1 MVDLF
6 IIVVFILMLCLGLYR
21 GFIKEM
27 LGLLGLISA
36 ISLSALCNKW
46 VVDNL
51 LNYGNDP
58 FLSSTL
64 AYIVSFLF
72 FSIIFGMIIALV
84 VKFLKRGDTSISDR
98 LLGAVIGG
106 AKAYLLCLLF
116 YFIVYGFNSTLQADL
131 NEKDDVRKVE
141 TITPDWLKYSKT
153 YPLFY
158 HSVLKLD
165 DLLKKLLD
173 EKKEV
178 ITIDTNESHK
188 PSTSSEL
195 RKRNDESSTEESDMH
210 EDRNIPSPENFQNSE
225 DANQDDLG
233 KSKNKNESREQNNE
247 IEESHSQSTL
257 TASSGSSSA

>member
-21 GFIKEM
+21 GFIKET

-36 ISLSALCNKW
+36 ISLSVLCNKW
-46 VVDNL
+46 IVDNL
-51 LNYGNDP
+51 LNYGNDT

-84 VKFLKRGDTSISDR
+84 VKFIKRGDTSISDR
-98 LLGAVIGG
+98 LLGAVVGG

-116 YFIVYGFNSTLQADL
+116 YFIVYGFNSTLQPDL
-131 NEKDDVRKVE
+131 NEKDDVRKIE

-158 HSVLKLD
+158 HSVLRLD
-165 DLLKKLLD
+165 DLLKKLLN

-178 ITIDTNESHK
+178 IAIDKNKAQNPLTN
-188 PSTSSEL
+188 SEL
-195 RKRNDESSTEESDMH
+195 RKEHDESLNEDNDINEEHTKKDEENINKSDLEKH
-210 EDRNIPSPENFQNSE
+210 E
-225 DANQDDLG
+225 
-233 KSKNKNESREQNNE
+233 NEKKEEKKQNNE
-247 IEESHSQSTL
+247 AEEGEPQSTL
-257 TASSGSSSA
+257 TASSESSSA